1 MIVNFERMKVK
12 RMDIEKG
19 IYTWI
24 PSNLLLVTFKGSSV
38 PENVHIY
45 NGLAKVPVRPY
56 VDSVIQWFGFGFNAM
71 DSNIGKINTKGR
83 ECV

>member
-24 PSNLLLVTFKGSSV
+24 PSNLLLVTFKGSNV
-38 PENVHIY
+38 LENVHIY
-45 NGLAKVPVRPY
+45 QDWQRFL
-56 VDSVIQWFGFGFNAM
+56 
-71 DSNIGKINTKGR
+71 
-83 ECV
+83 